1 MAKQIAI
8 KRDDLSPIA
17 KKLLEEIK
25 SNKEKLNEL
34 LTINESKFNVTKD
47 FYYNPNNQNSSVELE
62 NANLKTLIEVTAFL
76 NEKKKN
82 YDDAAEMLEL
92 NNYPEWN
99 WMGFTWY
106 QWIEDIKIHISQID
120 SQKQISSLQKRLR
133 QLTNVLP
140 EEVRIALALNGIEIN
155 ALEDEGDLPF

>member
-1 MAKQIAI
+1 MVKGIAI

-47 FYYNPNNQNSSVELE
+47 FCYNPNNPNSSVELE

-92 NNYPEWN
+92 KNYPEWN
-99 WMGFTWY
+99 WMGFTWI

-155 ALEDEGDLPF
+155 ELEDEGDLPF

>member
-1 MAKQIAI
+1 MAKEIAI

-17 KKLLEEIK
+17 KQLLEEIK

-34 LTINESKFNVTKD
+34 LNKNERKFNVTRD
-47 FYYNPNNQNSSVELE
+47 FYYNPSNPNSSVELE
-62 NANLKTLIEVTAFL
+62 NANLKTLIEVAAFI

-82 YDDAAEMLEL
+82 YDDAAELFEL
-92 NNYPEWN
+92 KQYPEWI
-99 WMGFTWY
+99 WMGFTWN

-120 SQKQISSLQKRLR
+120 SQKQISDLQKRLR

-140 EEVRIALALNGIEIN
+140 EEVKIVLALNGIEISS
-155 ALEDEGDLPF
+155 LEDEAQIPF